1 MVLKTQI
8 SIFTCFLFS
17 LTALLLT
24 FKITYFAYFSCCC
37 SVTKSC
43 PTFCNDSM
51 PDFLSF
57 TIPWSLLKLVSI
69 ESVMLPNH
77 LILWCPHLLLP
88 STFPSIR
95 IFSNVSVVCIK
106 WPKYWSFSISP
117 SNEYSRLISFRI
129 DWFDFLAIQGTL
141 KSFLQHHSSK
151 ALILWHSSFFM
162 VQLHIH
168 TWLLE
173 KKKKKHSF
181 DYMDLCQQSD
191 FTF

>member
-69 ESVMLPNH
+69 ESVMPSKH
-77 LILWCPHLLLP
+77 LILCRPLLLLP
-88 STFPSIR
+88 SIFPSIR
-95 IFSNVSVVCIK
+95 VFFQCQLFTSAGQSIGVSASASVL
-106 WPKYWSFSISP
+106 PM
-117 SNEYSRLISFRI
+117 N
-129 DWFDFLAIQGTL
+129 IQG
-141 KSFLQHHSSK
+141 
-151 ALILWHSSFFM
+151 
-162 VQLHIH
+162 
-168 TWLLE
+168 
-173 KKKKKHSF
+173 
-181 DYMDLCQQSD
+181 
-191 FTF
+191 